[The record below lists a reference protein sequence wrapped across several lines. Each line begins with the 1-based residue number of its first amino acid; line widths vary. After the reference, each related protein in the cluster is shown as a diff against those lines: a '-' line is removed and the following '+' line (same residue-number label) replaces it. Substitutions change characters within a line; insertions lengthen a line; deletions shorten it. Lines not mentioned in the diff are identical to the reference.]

1 MRTLTAPLPQD
12 AAPDL
17 DPQRDTARTV
27 MIDGLLQR
35 GFPLMMFPR
44 ELERDFQFAGLPA
57 RRAHILKSGFIS
69 LLIFNV
75 FLVADYLMLPDVF
88 NLALTLRLLVF
99 TPIALLFLLTFQ
111 QGRVRVLADASPLV
125 LESIAMVSGLSAAAV
140 LAFILAS
147 SNSPLAYLY
156 HIGFM
161 VVITYGNIVQ
171 RMRFW
176 YAVAFSLALIT
187 LHVGGVYALPSF
199 PERMVLP
206 LVSMVLASAA
216 FTLTANYALEND
228 ERRRF
233 LLTERE
239 RGLIRSL
246 TQTQVRLR
254 ELSRVD
260 ELTGLYNRRHFE
272 ASMQT
277 LWQRVSFGRIPM
289 AILMIDVDHFKKFND
304 HYGHPAGDACLR
316 QVCQVLKQTLSGQGV
331 IVARYG
337 GEEFI
342 AAIPNLDE
350 AATLALAEQVR
361 ANVERCQILHER
373 SSTSGVV
380 TVSLGLAWCEARPEM
395 KVEHLLA
402 LADGALYDAKHQGR
416 NRVCSQST

>member
-44 ELERDFQFAGLPA
+44 ELEREFQFAGLPA

-187 LHVGGVYALPSF
+187 LHVGG
-199 PERMVLP
+199 
-206 LVSMVLASAA
+206 
-216 FTLTANYALEND
+216 
-228 ERRRF
+228 
-233 LLTERE
+233 
-239 RGLIRSL
+239 GLC
-246 TQTQVRLR
+246 
-254 ELSRVD
+254 
-260 ELTGLYNRRHFE
+260 
-272 ASMQT
+272 
-277 LWQRVSFGRIPM
+277 P
-289 AILMIDVDHFKKFND
+289 AILSGTHGAAVGVH
-304 HYGHPAGDACLR
+304 GAGQRRLHPDRQLR
-316 QVCQVLKQTLSGQGV
+316 
-331 IVARYG
+331 A
-337 GEEFI
+337 
-342 AAIPNLDE
+342 
-350 AATLALAEQVR
+350 
-361 ANVERCQILHER
+361 
-373 SSTSGVV
+373 
-380 TVSLGLAWCEARPEM
+380 
-395 KVEHLLA
+395 
-402 LADGALYDAKHQGR
+402 
-416 NRVCSQST
+416 

>member
-1 MRTLTAPLPQD
+1 MSTLTATLPLDAEPDTEPQLD
-12 AAPDL
+12 AA
-17 DPQRDTARTV
+17 RTA

-35 GFPLMMFPR
+35 GFPGMVFPR
-44 ELERDFQFAGLPA
+44 ELEREFQHAGLEA
-57 RRAHILKSGFIS
+57 RRGHIVKSGFIA
-69 LLIFNV
+69 LLVFNV

-88 NLALTLRLLVF
+88 GLALTLRLLVF
-99 TPIALLFLLTFQ
+99 SPIALLFLLTFQ
-111 QGRVRVLADASPLV
+111 TGRVRWLYQVTPLG
-125 LESIAMVSGLSAAAV
+125 LEAIAMISGLAAAVV
-140 LAFILAS
+140 LAFILS
-147 SNSPLAYLY
+147 SSHSPLSYLY

-171 RMRFW
+171 RLRFW
-176 YAVAFSLALIT
+176 YAVTFSLVLLV
-187 LHVGGVYALPSF
+187 LHVAGVWALPSF

-272 ASMQT
+272 AAMHQ
-277 LWQRVSFGRIPM
+277 LWQRASFGGTAM

-316 QVCQVLKQTLSGQGV
+316 QVGQILKQTLSGQGV

-342 AAIPNLDE
+342 AAIPHLDE

-361 ANVERCQILHER
+361 ADVEHAQIQHER
-373 SSTSGVV
+373 STTSTVV
-380 TVSLGLAWCEARPEM
+380 TTSLGLAWCEARPEM